1 MKKVLHCALFVSIIC
16 SLLPNGQPA
25 AAAATAAQKVRV
37 TFTSSWPTH
46 SPDPMGLTYNPRTRK
61 LMISDSEV
69 DEIPALWKGK
79 NLFIAKRGGR
89 LFRARTLRKFTV
101 EPEDLAWDNSH
112 QRLFV
117 TDDDLDR
124 VFRVGPGKDR
134 VLGTRDDV
142 VITVLH
148 TRRFGSLDPEGLAW
162 RGGRKPMLIVTDSG
176 DSGPKSIPRVY
187 KILRGR
193 DKRFGTRDDVIT
205 RFGTARYG
213 FTSSEDV
220 AIKGKRLFIVSS
232 RQNYVLETDLSGRL
246 IQTID
251 ISGIVDSSGRRIK
264 AASGITFAPGTDGG
278 RGRMYITD
286 SGVDNSVN
294 PSENDGRLFEL
305 KLVTVP

>member
-1 MKKVLHCALFVSIIC
+1 MKKVLHCALFVSIVC

-25 AAAATAAQKVRV
+25 AAATAGQIVRV
-37 TFTSSWPTH
+37 TLTSRWPTH
-46 SPDPMGLTYNPRTRK
+46 SPDPMGLTYNPWTRK

-69 DEIPALWKGK
+69 DETPLWRGK
-79 NLFIAKRGGR
+79 NLFIARRGGG
-89 LFRARTLRKFTV
+89 LFAARTLKKFTV
-101 EPEDLAWDNSH
+101 EPEDLAWDGKH
-112 QRLFV
+112 QALFV

-124 VFRVGPGKDR
+124 VFRVGRGKDR
-134 VLGTRDDV
+134 KLGTRDDV
-142 VITVLH
+142 VKTVLH
-148 TRRFGSLDPEGLAW
+148 THRFGSLDPEGLAW

-176 DSGPKSIPRVY
+176 DSGPKSVPRVY

-205 RFGTARYG
+205 KFGTARYG

-220 AIKGKRLFIVSS
+220 AIRGKRLFIVSS
-232 RQNYVLETDLSGRL
+232 RQDFVLETDLSGRL
-246 IQTID
+246 IQKID
-251 ISGIVDSSGRRIK
+251 ISGMGIK

-294 PSENDGRLFEL
+294 PSENDGQLFEL